1 MTRHREPHTSEDV
14 GYAKTAKLKVMAQL
28 GHGIHRNER
37 IVSVTPVTVRTCGI
51 DEQMFIVVT
60 SSTAGAEA
68 NGRVL
73 LSFDEGVDMS
83 VGGIFFV
90 TEHGERK
97 LQSAYLDS
105 DMRGGRAMAVIVDA
119 AQQHGITSAVG
130 PFSAE
135 GLKMVK
141 RYGFKVVE

>member
-28 GHGIHRNER
+28 GNGIHRNER

-51 DEQMFIVVT
+51 DEPMYIILT
-60 SSTAGAEA
+60 SSTGADE
-68 NGRVL
+68 NGRIL
-73 LSFDEGVDMS
+73 LSFDKSVSMS